1 MATNLS
7 LSNVEELVFS
17 NKRVVASL
25 PQYKSLFDSWLLSKR
40 VSHLRNLG
48 HRAILDFLES
58 VSEDEVEIISI
69 VNNID
74 LHYQKRSFKR
84 YKNLNS
90 KINEVEKDL
99 LNVSNFIDMCVY
111 RKKDEVRVFLWK

>member
-25 PQYKSLFDSWLLSKR
+25 PQYKSLFESWLLSKR

-74 LHYQKRSFKR
+74 LHYQKISFKR

>member
-69 VNNID
+69 VNNIY
-74 LHYQKRSFKR
+74 LHYQKISFKR

>member
-69 VNNID
+69 VNNVD
-74 LHYQKRSFKR
+74 LNYQKISFKR

-90 KINEVEKDL
+90 QINQVEKDL
-99 LNVSNFIDMCVY
+99 LSASNFIDMCVY

>member
-74 LHYQKRSFKR
+74 LHYQKISFKR

>member
-74 LHYQKRSFKR
+74 LHYQKISFKR

-111 RKKDEVRVFLWK
+111 RKKDEVRFFLWK